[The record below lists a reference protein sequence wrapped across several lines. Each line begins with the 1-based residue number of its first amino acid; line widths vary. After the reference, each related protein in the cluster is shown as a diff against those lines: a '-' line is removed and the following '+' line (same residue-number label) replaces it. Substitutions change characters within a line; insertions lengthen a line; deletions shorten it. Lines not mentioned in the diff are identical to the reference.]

1 MSRFRRS
8 LWLYPLFQIPLI
20 VFGVCLVATILCS
33 VLALGRPSVAVA
45 IALDMS
51 SSTYEGQSFNA
62 PTTVMAQEVAAV
74 RSYIEQ
80 NSQQLK
86 SPNNIQIFGF
96 GDQVI
101 PLTNSFTSD
110 RQKLEAE
117 LNLALANSNLPSQIG
132 TGTTNLSQAIDQ
144 GTKALSNLQDRCRE
158 LLLVTDGVAEVIPS
172 VLTQAVAQ
180 KVKINAVVLGA
191 DAPQIKSATDITKG
205 IYLSGESNNL
215 QIFFKDIFFASFNSN
230 LKWVYFWRG
239 CTWMALMWLIILP
252 LDKWVFQGLMN
263 LPMNFSGQLALGNA
277 LFWTIVTP
285 LILGQLS
292 GLPLFSTC

>member
-20 VFGVCLVATILCS
+20 VFGVCLVATVLCS
-33 VLALGRPSVAVA
+33 LLGLGRPSVAVA
-45 IALDMS
+45 IALNMS
-51 SSTYEGQSFNA
+51 SSTYQGQSFNA
-62 PTTVMAQEVAAV
+62 PNTVMAQEVAAV

-96 GDQVI
+96 GDRVI

-117 LNLALANSNLPSQIG
+117 LNLALANSNFSSQIG
-132 TGTTNLSQAIDQ
+132 TETNLSQAIDQ
-144 GTKALSNLQDRCRE
+144 GIKVLSNIQDRCRE

-172 VLTQAVAQ
+172 VLTQAVTQ
-180 KVKINAVVLGA
+180 KVKINAVVVGA
-191 DAPQIKSATDITKG
+191 HAPQIKFATDITNG
-205 IYLSGESNNL
+205 IYLSSKSINL
-215 QIFFKDIFFASFNSN
+215 QIFFKDIFFPSFNSN

-239 CTWMALMWLIILP
+239 CTWIALMWLIILP
-252 LDKWVFQGLMN
+252 LDRWVFQGLIN
-263 LPMNFSGQLALGNA
+263 LPMNLSGQLALGNA
-277 LFWTIVTP
+277 LFWTVVTP
-285 LILGQLS
+285 LILWQLS
-292 GLPLFSTC
+292 GLPFFSNC

>member
-20 VFGVCLVATILCS
+20 VFGVCLVATVLCS
-33 VLALGRPSVAVA
+33 ILALGRPSVAVA

-51 SSTYEGQSFNA
+51 SSTYEGQPFNA
-62 PTTVMAQEVAAV
+62 PNTVMAQEVAAV

-86 SPNNIQIFGF
+86 SPNKIQIFGF
-96 GDQVI
+96 GDRVI

-117 LNLALANSNLPSQIG
+117 LNSDLANSNLSSQIG
-132 TGTTNLSQAIDQ
+132 TGTNLNQAIDQ
-144 GTKALSNLQDRCRE
+144 GTKALSNIQDRCRE

-180 KVKINAVVLGA
+180 KVKINAVVIGA
-191 DAPQIKSATDITKG
+191 YAPEIKSATDTTKG
-205 IYLSGESNNL
+205 IYLSGESNNV
-215 QIFFKDIFFASFNSN
+215 QRFFKDIFFASFNSN
-230 LKWVYFWRG
+230 HKWVYFWRG
-239 CTWMALMWLIILP
+239 CTWIALMWLIILP
-252 LDKWVFQGLMN
+252 LDKWVFQGLIN

-277 LFWTIVTP
+277 LFWTVVTP
-285 LILGQLS
+285 LIIWQLS
-292 GLPLFSTC
+292 GLPFVSTC

>member
-1 MSRFRRS
+1 MSKFRRS
-8 LWLYPLFQIPLI
+8 LWLYPWFQIPLI
-20 VFGVCLVATILCS
+20 VFGVCFVATVLCS

-51 SSTYEGQSFNA
+51 SSTYKGQSFNA
-62 PTTVMAQEVAAV
+62 PTTIMAQEVAAV

-86 SPNNIQIFGF
+86 SPNNIQILGF
-96 GDQVI
+96 GDRVI

-117 LNLALANSNLPSQIG
+117 LNLALANSNLSSQIG
-132 TGTTNLSQAIDQ
+132 SGTNLNQVIDQ
-144 GTKALSNLQDRCRE
+144 GTKALSNIQDRCRE
-158 LLLVTDGVAEVIPS
+158 LLLVTDGVAEVTPS

-191 DAPQIKSATDITKG
+191 DAPQIKSATDTTKG

-230 LKWVYFWRG
+230 LKWVYFWRC
-239 CTWMALMWLIILP
+239 CTWIALMWLIILP
-252 LDKWVFQGLMN
+252 LDKWVFQGLIN

-277 LFWTIVTP
+277 LFWTVVIP
-285 LILGQLS
+285 LILWQLS
-292 GLPLFSTC
+292 SLPFISTC

>member
-1 MSRFRRS
+1 MSKFRRS
-8 LWLYPLFQIPLI
+8 FWLYPLFQIPLI
-20 VFGVCLVATILCS
+20 VFGVCLVATVLCS
-33 VLALGRPSVAVA
+33 LLGLGRPSVAVA

-51 SSTYEGQSFNA
+51 NSTYEGKSFNA
-62 PTTVMAQEVAAV
+62 PDTVMAQEVAAV

-96 GDQVI
+96 GDRVI

-117 LNLALANSNLPSQIG
+117 LNLALANPNLSSQIG
-132 TGTTNLSQAIDQ
+132 TETNLSQSIDQ
-144 GTKALSNLQDRCRE
+144 GTKLLSNIQDRCRE

-180 KVKINAVVLGA
+180 KVKINAVVVGA
-191 DAPQIKSATDITKG
+191 NAPQIKSATDITNG

-215 QIFFKDIFFASFNSN
+215 QIFFKDIFFTSFNSN
-230 LKWVYFWRG
+230 VKWVYFWRG
-239 CTWMALMWLIILP
+239 CTWIALMWLIILP
-252 LDKWVFQGLMN
+252 LDKWVFQGLIN
-263 LPMNFSGQLALGNA
+263 LPMNLSGQLALGNA
-277 LFWTIVTP
+277 LFWTVVTP
-285 LILGQLS
+285 LILWQLS
-292 GLPLFSTC
+292 GLPFFSNC